1 MTPKWGSQASPG
13 EEAVLCELVPA
24 ANPGRSPTVRYI
36 SSPALLSPPGATR
49 IAAPAPPLASSQPFT
64 SPPHWAQGARKRAVP
79 CSMPH
84 TPQPAAA
91 RTCLVRMPGP
101 VNLFLLA
108 AGADLANADIGTLFD
123 VMDDQ
128 TVQAATAN
136 APVAGRLLQIEAAR
150 LGWFDL
156 TTRN

>member
-1 MTPKWGSQASPG
+1 MTALSAPKNTRWKCAELLPFPVDADTRIYEGGILRLARGLVSP
-13 EEAVLCELVPA
+13 AVAGAGRENDLIIGIADQSVNN
-24 ANPGRSPTVRYI
+24 NPGT
-36 SSPALLSPPGATR
+36 
-49 IAAPAPPLASSQPFT
+49 
-64 SPPHWAQGARKRAVP
+64 
-79 CSMPH
+79 
-84 TPQPAAA
+84 AAA

-136 APVAGRLLQIEAAR
+136 APVAGRLLLIEAAR

-156 TTRN
+156 TIRN